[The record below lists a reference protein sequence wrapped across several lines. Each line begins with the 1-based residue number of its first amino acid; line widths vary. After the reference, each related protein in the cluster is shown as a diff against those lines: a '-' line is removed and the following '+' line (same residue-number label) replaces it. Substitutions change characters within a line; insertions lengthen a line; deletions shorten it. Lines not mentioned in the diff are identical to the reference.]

1 MIKSRHNSLTAAG
14 VLALAVSALLPL
26 AQAGDWGGKEPK
38 APVEPTLDPI
48 GAKVSVGYDSQYYFR
63 GLWFSSNNVWSSVTA
78 SKELSDTLALDLLTY
93 YTDSASDTSGFDPS
107 YSELDLGLGLT
118 YDAGFASFRLGYTY
132 YYFFNQ
138 FFGNDVGQHYAHEV
152 GLSTVIPVGMFN
164 IGAGYYYDLF
174 FDAHYFQGS
183 IDTTI
188 AVTDRFSIVPAA
200 TIGYSGSNYYA
211 SFLPGL
217 PFSALDTDA
226 FTHVGVNVSFP
237 FQVTENV
244 VFAPYVAT
252 NFSMDAREGLNP
264 DTDDIWGGF
273 SLTVSF

>member
-1 MIKSRHNSLTAAG
+1 MIKSRHQSLTAAG
-14 VLALAVSALLPL
+14 ALALAVSALLPL

-63 GLWFSSNNVWSSVTA
+63 GLWFSSDNVWSSVTA
-78 SKELSDTLALDLLTY
+78 SKQISDDLTLDLLTY

-118 YDAGFASFRLGYTY
+118 YDAGFASLRLGYTH

-138 FFGNDVGQHYAHEV
+138 FFGNDIGQHYAHEV
-152 GLSTVIPVGMFN
+152 GLSAVIPVGIFN

-174 FDAHYFQGS
+174 FDAHYFQAS

-188 AVTDRFSIVPAA
+188 PVTDRFSIVPAA

-211 SFLPGL
+211 SFPALG
-217 PFSALDTDA
+217 FSALDTDA
-226 FTHVGVNVSFP
+226 FTHIGLNVSFP
-237 FQVTENV
+237 YQLAENV
-244 VFAPYVAT
+244 VIAPYVAT
-252 NFSMDAREGLNP
+252 NFSQDARKGLNP
-264 DTDDIWGGF
+264 NTDEVWGGA